1 MQNEAGGFILRFI
14 SEYSVVRAVQRKIHV
29 IITAFYYSNY
39 VLKIS

>member
-1 MQNEAGGFILRFI
+1 MKPPDSFCVFI